1 MTLNDS
7 TRSTSLRLWPGV
19 AAAAVLLVLRFIAP
33 LVLADGELIGI
44 LGSVAAGAA
53 ILLWW
58 LFLSRAPWLERLGI
72 LALMIAAVYATLFV
86 VHPSIRG
93 GMMGRMLFFYLA
105 IPFVPLAVVGGAAI
119 SRQLRLAPGARRA
132 AIAAAILA
140 ACASFAL
147 LRTDGIMSGG
157 SQITWRWTPT
167 AEERLLAQAQDL
179 PAPAPA
185 AAAAAAAPA
194 EGAGTARPSA
204 APAAATPSDP
214 AAVEPAKKEISPA
227 PPPSAAAAR
236 MDVRW
241 PGFRGARRDGV
252 IRGVQIET
260 DWTTSPPV
268 AIWRRP
274 IGPGWSSFA
283 VAGDLL
289 YTQEQ
294 RGDDEIVAAYNAT
307 TGKPVWVHKDPA
319 RFYESN
325 GGAGPRATPTLAD
338 GRVYAMGAT
347 GILNALDAAT
357 GALLWTRNTAADTGV
372 KLPGWGFTASPLV
385 DGELVVIAT
394 SGALAAYDR
403 ATGEPRWKL
412 KSIGGSYSSPQ
423 LVAIEGT
430 PQILLLGGSGLASF
444 APADGTQ
451 LWKYEWEGTPIV
463 QPHVTDD
470 GDIVLTTSDAMGGLG
485 ARRLHVTRGDGGW
498 KVEERWTSNGLKP
511 YFSDYVLHEGH
522 AYGFD
527 GSILACVDLAD
538 GKRKWKGGRYGNG
551 QIVLLPDQDLLLVL
565 SEEGEL
571 ALVKA
576 APDQFTEVAS
586 RIPAIEGKTW
596 THPVIV
602 GDRLL
607 VRNGEEM
614 AAFRLPIAR
623 RTIE

>member
-1 MTLNDS
+1 MNVHEP
-7 TRSTSLRLWPGV
+7 TRSTSLRLWPGL
-19 AAAAVLLVLRFIAP
+19 AAGVLLLVLRLVAP
-33 LVLADGELIGI
+33 QVLAEGELIAI
-44 LGSVAAGAA
+44 LGSAAAGAV

-72 LALMIAAVYATLFV
+72 LVVMAVAVYATLFV

-93 GMMGRMLFFYLA
+93 GMMGWMLLFYLA
-105 IPFVPLAVVGGAAI
+105 VPFVPLALVAGAAI

-132 AIAAAILA
+132 VIVAAVLM
-140 ACASFAL
+140 ACTSFAL
-147 LRTDGIMSGG
+147 LRTDGVMGGG

-167 AEERLLAQAQDL
+167 AEERLLAQTQDL
-179 PAPAPA
+179 PASAPAAASVVTPAPA
-185 AAAAAAAPA
+185 AIATGP
-194 EGAGTARPSA
+194 ARPTA
-204 APAAATPSDP
+204 VPAAKTPSDP
-214 AAVEPAKKEISPA
+214 APA
-227 PPPSAAAAR
+227 PVPASAKL
-236 MDVRW
+236 DVRW
-241 PGFRGARRDGV
+241 PGFRGASRDGIV
-252 IRGVQIET
+252 RGVLIEP
-260 DWTTSPPV
+260 DWSKAPPV

-294 RGDDEIVAAYNAT
+294 RGNDEIVAAYNAT
-307 TGKPVWVHKDPA
+307 TGKPVWVHKDPV

-325 GGAGPRATPTLAD
+325 GGAGPRATPTLSD

-357 GALLWTRNTAADTGV
+357 GALLWTRQTAADTGV

-385 DGELVVIAT
+385 TGDLVVIAT

-423 LVAIEGT
+423 LATIGGT
-430 PQILLLGGSGLASF
+430 PQILLLGGSGLASV
-444 APADGTQ
+444 APADGAQ
-451 LWKYEWEGTPIV
+451 LWKYEWEGAPIV
-463 QPHVTDD
+463 QPHVMED

-485 ARRLHVTRGDGGW
+485 VRRLGVTRGDGGW
-498 KVEERWTSNGLKP
+498 KVEERWTSNALKP

-551 QIVLLPDQDLLLVL
+551 QVVLLPDQDLLLVL

-576 APDQFTEVAS
+576 APDQFTEVAA
-586 RIPAIEGKTW
+586 RVPGIEGKTW
-596 THPVIV
+596 NHPVLI
-602 GDRLL
+602 GDTLY
-607 VRNGEEM
+607 VRNGQEM
-614 AAFRLPIAR
+614 ASFRLRLAR
-623 RTIE
+623 PTTE

>member
-1 MTLNDS
+1 MNLNEP

-19 AAAAVLLVLRFIAP
+19 AAAVLLLVLRFVAP
-33 LVLADGELIGI
+33 LVLAEGELIAI
-44 LGSVAAGAA
+44 LGSVAAGAVM
-53 ILLWW
+53 LLWW
-58 LFLSRAPWLERLGI
+58 LFFSRAPWLERLGI
-72 LALMIAAVYATLFV
+72 LAFMVAAVYATLFI

-105 IPFVPLAVVGGAAI
+105 IPFVPLALVAGAAI
-119 SRQLRLAPGARRA
+119 SRQLRLASGARRA
-132 AIAAAILA
+132 VLAAAILV
-140 ACASFAL
+140 ACASFTL
-147 LRTDGIMSGG
+147 LRTDGIMGGG

-179 PAPAPA
+179 PAPAAEPA
-185 AAAAAAAPA
+185 AAPIAAAPPA
-194 EGAGTARPSA
+194 ASVPDTARPSSAPTTEKPSAPARVEA
-204 APAAATPSDP
+204 AAPSPAAA
-214 AAVEPAKKEISPA
+214 K
-227 PPPSAAAAR
+227 

-241 PGFRGARRDGV
+241 PGFRGARRDGI

-294 RGDDEIVAAYNAT
+294 RGNDEIVAAYNAT

-325 GGAGPRATPTLAD
+325 GGAGPRATPTLSG

-394 SGALAAYDR
+394 SGAVAAYDR

-423 LVAIEGT
+423 LVTIEGT
-430 PQILLLGGSGLASF
+430 PQILMLGGSGLASF
-444 APADGTQ
+444 APADGAQ
-451 LWKYEWEGTPIV
+451 LWKYEWQGTPIV

-498 KVEERWTSNGLKP
+498 KVEERWTSNALKP

-551 QIVLLPDQDLLLVL
+551 QVVLLPEQDLLLVL

-602 GDRLL
+602 GDTLL

-623 RTIE
+623 RSTE